1 MTKMNSL
8 LSQRLKIATEK
19 LSKMT
24 NLVEMSSS
32 GNLSSFSGVF
42 RVSPLTERE
51 QESLQQI
58 LNHFRE
64 EKQEISEDLSELSTI
79 TAEVKA
85 INNQAIILHGE
96 RIQKAQKILKKYRDG
111 AFSSW
116 LVATYGN
123 RQTPY
128 NFLQYYEFYTSLPHA
143 LHPQLDEMPRQVA
156 YSLASREG
164 SLDQKK
170 KIVADYQGQPK
181 QELLSL
187 IRQTFPL
194 ADSDKRAENLGDH
207 TINSLKKLHLKL
219 STARFNPSS
228 AQKKQIHEWLKALK
242 TLTENS
248 GPYDQ

>member
-1 MTKMNSL
+1 MAKMNSL
-8 LSQRLKIATEK
+8 LSQRLKVATEK

-64 EKQEISEDLSELSTI
+64 ETQEISEDLSELSAI

-96 RIQKAQKILKKYRDG
+96 RIQKAQGIFKKYRDG
-111 AFSSW
+111 AFSAW

-128 NFLQYYEFYTSLPHA
+128 NFLQYYQLYTSLPHT
-143 LHPQLDEMPRQVA
+143 LHPQLDNMPRQAV

-170 KIVADYQGQPK
+170 EIIAGYQGQPK
-181 QELLSL
+181 QELLNL

-194 ADSDKRAENLGDH
+194 ADSDKRAQNLGDFA
-207 TINSLKKLHLKL
+207 INSLKRLHLQL
-219 STARFNPSS
+219 STAPFNPSS
-228 AQKKQIHEWLKALK
+228 TQKKQINEWLKALK
-242 TLTENS
+242 TLMENGS
-248 GPYDQ
+248 L